1 MAGKADQ
8 IQFGGKVRRLRR
20 ARKMSQK
27 ELAVL
32 LGVSPSYVNLIEHNR
47 RNLTVQ
53 ILLKLAGIFNIDV
66 ADIQENNDARLAGD
80 LMEVYSDDTFLDSDI
95 TNQDVKDI
103 VASNPTVARTIVQL
117 YDQILKMRQ
126 SGGHLVEATVSQIN
140 ADEPISHRS
149 LLEPVSDFI
158 QERANYFASLE
169 LAADRVRMEMDFD
182 QYGPDRAMESWL
194 YNVFG
199 VEVVEDYSVAGD
211 DSHLSL
217 SLPDD
222 DILRFRTGI
231 TPSTRRFSVAR
242 HLGLRVASIEID
254 ALVSRGQF
262 GHPKIDALARSALS
276 SYFAA
281 ALLMPYEA
289 FLDDAQLHRYDIDF
303 LAHKYGTSFEQVC
316 HRFTNLQKPGAQGV
330 PFHLI
335 RTDIAGNIS
344 KRFSLSGIHI
354 PRHTGACPKW
364 NVYTAFLNSGRIS
377 AQLSQMPDQTTFCC
391 IARSVTKGEARYG
404 APQRHFS
411 IGLGCDIIHA
421 RKIVYFDGLDLND
434 SGNIARIGPGCRLC
448 PRINCFERVEPSS
461 VDGLR

>member
-1 MAGKADQ
+1 
-8 IQFGGKVRRLRR
+8 
-20 ARKMSQK
+20 
-27 ELAVL
+27 
-32 LGVSPSYVNLIEHNR
+32 
-47 RNLTVQ
+47 
-53 ILLKLAGIFNIDV
+53 
-66 ADIQENNDARLAGD
+66 
-80 LMEVYSDDTFLDSDI
+80 
-95 TNQDVKDI
+95 
-103 VASNPTVARTIVQL
+103 
-117 YDQILKMRQ
+117 
-126 SGGHLVEATVSQIN
+126 
-140 ADEPISHRS
+140 
-149 LLEPVSDFI
+149 
-158 QERANYFASLE
+158 
-169 LAADRVRMEMDFD
+169 
-182 QYGPDRAMESWL
+182 
-194 YNVFG
+194 
-199 VEVVEDYSVAGD
+199 
-211 DSHLSL
+211 
-217 SLPDD
+217 
-222 DILRFRTGI
+222 
-231 TPSTRRFSVAR
+231 
-242 HLGLRVASIEID
+242 
-254 ALVSRGQF
+254 
-262 GHPKIDALARSALS
+262 
-276 SYFAA
+276 
-281 ALLMPYEA
+281 
-289 FLDDAQLHRYDIDF
+289 